1 VGLAKASATGFFF
14 LVVEN
19 MPKRPMPHPG
29 VLAAAAL
36 ALELSVTEGVCGGD
50 LSGACASYG
59 EGVCVNGI
67 LDLEQGV
74 SRSLKD

>member
-14 LVVEN
+14 FVPN
-19 MPKRPMPHPG
+19 PG

-36 ALELSVTEGVCGGD
+36 SADAAVTEGVCGGD